1 MQKNPF
7 LFWSILIWF
16 IFSTEVTIAQK
27 ITDDLGPRHQLE
39 FRHDND
45 FFLLSDNY
53 YSSGLF
59 LTYRTILKKDL
70 TGSENEQLAFTIGQE
85 VYTPSQ
91 TQSTNSANFDRP
103 YAGFTGL
110 HSTWSR
116 AKKNQL
122 FELRLLLGIAGL
134 NSGAGGL
141 QRWFHTIVDITDS
154 PLWVDE
160 LPNSFHAN
168 LYFSHVREW
177 TISSA
182 PFGIRFAF
190 KPNFA
195 LGTRDIYIA
204 PEGIFYFGKRTNL
217 SQSIAY
223 DQLSAVAR
231 ECYLSF
237 RFSYRQVLYNGL
249 LEGNLVNNNAVFTT
263 PSTNSVFRLGLDFNN
278 RFKRSDYKIGIR
290 YNTRESPLA
299 KAHKYIILAYGFRF

>member
-1 MQKNPF
+1 MLNNPF
-7 LFWSILIWF
+7 LFWIILIWF
-16 IFSTEVTIAQK
+16 LFSEQATIAQE
-27 ITDDLGPRHQLE
+27 ITTDLSSKHQLE

-59 LTYRTILKKDL
+59 LTYRTNLKKDL

-122 FELRLLLGIAGL
+122 IELRLLLGIAGL

-141 QRWFHTIVDITDS
+141 QRWFHDFVGISES

-160 LPNSFHAN
+160 LPNSFHTN
-168 LYFSHVREW
+168 FYFSHVREW
-177 TISSA
+177 IVSSA

-190 KPNFA
+190 KPNLA
-195 LGTRDIYIA
+195 LGTRDIYIE

-217 SQSIAY
+217 GQSIAY
-223 DQLSAVAR
+223 DQLSAVVR

-237 RFSYRQVLYNGL
+237 RFSYRQVFYNGL
-249 LEGNLVNNNAVFTT
+249 LEGNLVNDNAVVTT

-278 RFKRSDYKIGIR
+278 RFKRSDYKIGFR
-290 YNTRESPLA
+290 YNTPESPLA
-299 KAHKYIILAYGFRF
+299 KAHQYIILAYGIRF